1 MTALIL
7 LAVSFL
13 GTFVASRKSLV
24 AGLAAVCATGYA
36 YGVLRANLPGLAA
49 HFLFDASVIA
59 LYVSQ
64 FVLARWNDPSPE
76 AGRLS
81 LWVAVLVLW
90 PALLLV
96 IPGQDLLV
104 QLVGLRG
111 NVFLVLFLL
120 LGARLRSPDM
130 QKLAVVLGVL
140 NLLAFA
146 FAAIQFV
153 VGVEPFFPYGPV
165 TELIYRS
172 NDVGPMGA
180 LRIPSSFPSAH
191 AFAATMLISLPLLAG
206 ALTLEKRRAVQY
218 LLSASI
224 LCSIL
229 GVFMA
234 STRLYVVML
243 AGLVVYMLISGRV
256 FQRYRT
262 RLLLVVAIV
271 ALVVM
276 SQERMQRF
284 VSLFD
289 VGLVT
294 ERVGWSINRSFFDLA
309 SRYPLGNGLGAGGT
323 SVPHFL
329 EDRIRDRVIMENE
342 YARILLEQGMGGLL
356 IWLAFI
362 VWLMIRSRPKH
373 GEPWELSRR
382 MFRVLIGA
390 QFAVG
395 LIGIGLFTAIPQS
408 ALLFLFAGWIVMP
421 QRDPRTASVPVRAR
435 SGPRPLPGRRVYG

>member
-1 MTALIL
+1 MTALLL
-7 LAVSFL
+7 LAASFL
-13 GTFVASRKSLV
+13 GTLIASRRSLV
-24 AGLAAVCATGYA
+24 AGIAAVCATGYA
-36 YGVLRANLPGLAA
+36 YGVIRANVPGLAT

-59 LYVSQ
+59 LYLSQ
-64 FVLARWNDPSPE
+64 FVLARWNDRSPE
-76 AGRLS
+76 AGRLG
-81 LWVAVLVLW
+81 LWVGVLVLW
-90 PALLLV
+90 PALLVLM
-96 IPGQDLLV
+96 PGQDLLV

-120 LGARLRSPDM
+120 LGARLRSADL
-130 QKLAVVLGVL
+130 QKLAIVLGVL

-146 FAAIQFV
+146 FAVVQFIF
-153 VGVEPFFPYGPV
+153 GVEPFFPPGPL

-172 NDVGPMGA
+172 NDVGPQGQ

-206 ALTLEKRRAVQY
+206 AMTLEKRRAVQF

-229 GVFMA
+229 AIFLA

-243 AGLVVYMLISGRV
+243 AGLTAYLFFSGKV

-262 RLLLVVAIV
+262 RFLLMVGVV
-271 ALVVM
+271 ALVVF

-284 VSLFD
+284 VSVFD

-294 ERVGWSINRSFFDLA
+294 ERVGWSINRSFLDLA
-309 SRYPLGNGLGAGGT
+309 ARYPLGNGLGAGGT

-342 YARILLEQGMGGLL
+342 YARIMLEQGMGGLL
-356 IWLAFI
+356 LWVAFI
-362 VWLMIRSRPKH
+362 VWLMVRSRPKA

-390 QFAVG
+390 QFAAG

-421 QRDPRTASVPVRAR
+421 QRALRTEGMRSQVR
-435 SGPRPLPGRRVYG
+435 SGPRPLAGRVYG